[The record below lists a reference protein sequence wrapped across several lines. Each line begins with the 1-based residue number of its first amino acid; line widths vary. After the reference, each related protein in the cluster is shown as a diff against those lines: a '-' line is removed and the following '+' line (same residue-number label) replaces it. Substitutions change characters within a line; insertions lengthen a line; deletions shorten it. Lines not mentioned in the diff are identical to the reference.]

1 MKRARPEHHLQI
13 EILDSLTIKGR
24 SELEWR
30 AIPNGDLRHPRVAMR
45 LKAEGVKPGTP
56 DLVFALDNGQSGWL
70 ELKAKHGVL
79 SPAQKGF
86 AAKVLRLGH
95 HWAMARS
102 LDQAIPILKA
112 WNVLK
117 PTKEEIPA

>member
-1 MKRARPEHHLQI
+1 MKRKHPEHDLQI
-13 EILDSLTIKGR
+13 AILDYLTVKGR
-24 SELEWR
+24 PELEWR

-45 LKAEGVKPGTP
+45 LKDEGVKPGTP
-56 DLVFALDNGQSGWL
+56 DLFILLDDGRTGWM

-86 AAKVLRLGH
+86 AAKALRLGH

-112 WNVLK
+112 WNVLR
-117 PTKEEIPA
+117 PE